1 MTNNDPRHATP
12 ARSRR
17 LAARAIVVLVMVAA
31 LAACSDNSKTATK
44 RDPAELDTQYQI
56 KQAQNLAVQASK
68 AKDPEKAIEL
78 YQKSVQ
84 AYAQLP
90 AVWNNLG
97 VLLMEASR
105 RQEADQAF
113 ATASELATADP
124 RPLFNRGLLRF
135 DAKRPDEARTF
146 FTQSLARDPNYL
158 PALRGAIESD
168 ITLRR
173 IDEETLELLNRAMFL
188 EQDERWRDRMEL
200 QRARVESAL
209 EDAADAA
216 AAASDRRMPVTPAVP
231 RRRSLRQ

>member
-1 MTNNDPRHATP
+1 
-12 ARSRR
+12 
-17 LAARAIVVLVMVAA
+17 VLVA
-31 LAACSDNSKTATK
+31 LALAVTVVGCSDNSKAPAG
-44 RDPAELDTQYQI
+44 RDPLELDTQHQI
-56 KQAQNLAVQASK
+56 KVAQNLAVQASK
-68 AKDPEKAIEL
+68 TKDPAKAIEL

-84 AYAQLP
+84 TYAQLP

-113 ATASELATADP
+113 ATASELATTDP

-146 FTQSLARDPNYL
+146 FSQSLGRDPNYL

-188 EQDERWRDRMEL
+188 EQDARWRERMEL

-209 EDAADAA
+209 EDAADSAA
-216 AAASDRRMPVTPAVP
+216 AAGDRRLPVTPAGPSRRGP
-231 RRRSLRQ
+231 RR